1 MKQIVAELSADGWS
15 QALYDEMSLLVEAGF
30 VSAGE
35 LLKVAGKIEAS
46 VEYDAVPSVTLDA
59 VRDKATSFAF
69 MVNQREQQAMF
80 DVIDA
85 AIAEGQTPKEL
96 AGVVADT
103 FAEGYHITSPGTGVV
118 KKIPT
123 SDWSQMVARTEL
135 SRAQTA
141 GQVALYKL
149 AGIEKVRWVSNHGD
163 TVCDEC
169 DEADGQVVT
178 MGDPFDGV
186 DTDEPPAHPNCCC
199 ALMAADE
206 DVDYQ
211 EAA

>member
-1 MKQIVAELSADGWS
+1 MA
-15 QALYDEMSLLVEAGF
+15 LLVEAGF
-30 VSAGE
+30 ISAGE
-35 LLKVAGKIEAS
+35 LLKVSGKIETG
-46 VEYDAVPSVTLDA
+46 VETDTVPSVTLDA
-59 VRDKATSFAF
+59 IRQKAETFAF
-69 MVNQREQQAMF
+69 MVNQREQQALF
-80 DVIDA
+80 DVVDA
-85 AIAEGQTPKEL
+85 AIADGQTPKEL

-103 FAEGYHITSPGTGVV
+103 FADGYHITSPGTGVV

-123 SDWSQMVARTEL
+123 DYWSQMVARTEL

-149 AGIEKVRWVSNHGD
+149 AGIEKVRWVTNHGA

-169 DEADGQVVT
+169 EEADGQVVA
-178 MGDPFDGV
+178 MGDVFDGV

>member
-1 MKQIVAELSADGWS
+1 M
-15 QALYDEMSLLVEAGF
+15 VEAGYL
-30 VSAGE
+30 SGKE
-35 LLKVAGKIEAS
+35 LLKAAGY
-46 VEYDAVPSVTLDA
+46 VTTDFDTVPSITLDA
-59 VRDKATSFAF
+59 IREKASSFAF
-69 MVNQREQQAMF
+69 MVNSREQQALF
-80 DVIDA
+80 DVIDT

-103 FAEGYHITSPGTGVV
+103 FAEGYHITSPGTGII

-123 SDWSQMVARTEL
+123 DAWSQMVARTEL

-141 GQVALYKL
+141 GQVALYKA
-149 AGIEKVRWVSNHGD
+149 AGIQKVRWVTNS
-163 TVCDEC
+163 TPCDEC
-169 DEADGQVVT
+169 GEADDDVENL
-178 MGDPFDGV
+178 GDPFPGV

>member
-1 MKQIVAELSADGWS
+1 MA
-15 QALYDEMSLLVEAGF
+15 LLVEAGF
-30 VSAGE
+30 ISAGE
-35 LLKVAGKIEAS
+35 LLKVSGKIETG
-46 VEYDAVPSVTLDA
+46 VETDTVPSVTLDA
-59 VRDKATSFAF
+59 IRQKAETFAF
-69 MVNQREQQAMF
+69 MVNQREQQALF
-80 DVIDA
+80 DVVDA
-85 AIAEGQTPKEL
+85 AIADGQTPKEL

-103 FAEGYHITSPGTGVV
+103 FADGYHITSPGTGVI
-118 KKIPT
+118 KKIT
-123 SDWSQMVARTEL
+123 TDSWSQMVARTEL

-149 AGIEKVRWVSNHGD
+149 AGIGKVRWVTNHGA

-169 DEADGQVVT
+169 DEADGQVVD

-199 ALMAADE
+199 CLMAADE